1 MSYKHPTIAEA
12 IGDYLATFRH
22 DHQVSRDAVAQRARK
37 YGAVMTASTVQS
49 IEEGEHAASIAN
61 LMVLTAA
68 LAELAER
75 PLRLADL
82 LAHAEHVT
90 ISERG
95 VSVPGD
101 VLREVLS
108 GAPVELDE
116 IGDEDCL
123 EPTAN
128 YRVGSLCET
137 RAAKRLGVTTQE
149 LRTAACQLWG
159 RGLEEEI
166 LDRVSHGA
174 TPQQR
179 GHVTRM
185 LVEQLAQRLM
195 PDRT

>member
-1 MSYKHPTIAEA
+1 
-12 IGDYLATFRH
+12 
-22 DHQVSRDAVAQRARK
+22 
-37 YGAVMTASTVQS
+37 MTASTVQS